1 LSLENLR
8 KPVRVTARTVN
19 LAIVE
24 KCYVGRAG
32 KWMPER
38 ELIGRKSKKL
48 SNWQGKPTVSFT
60 KGQ

>member
-8 KPVRVTARTVN
+8 KPVRVTVRTVN
-19 LAIVE
+19 PAIVE
-24 KCYVGRAG
+24 KCYAGRVG

-48 SNWQGKPTVSFT
+48 SNWQVKPTVSFT